1 MSPVSCQF
9 HVNEVLR
16 GRWLGGHLWEFKQRP
31 LDTMAA
37 WRRRYGNL
45 VRFQLGTK
53 PCYLLSHPDVA
64 EEVLLHKSQDFG
76 KIYDPDKPTGLGLV
90 LGNGLLTSEGPVW
103 KKHRRLI
110 QPVFQR
116 QQVSDMAQEMV
127 TAGERLLDR
136 WGKLDLKQPLD
147 MVAEMMMLTL
157 DVITRTMFSTSFLHE
172 ADHFAPALTT
182 LIRYAFRSF
191 HNPLRVPLWVPT
203 ATNRAFREA
212 RASVDGLIY
221 GLIRGRRQSAMP
233 RNDLLDRLLHAV
245 DQDTGVVL
253 TDEQLRDELLTI
265 AAAGHDTTANALS
278 WTWYLLSRY
287 PNVRERFHQELFD
300 ALGDR
305 TADCESLSRLPY
317 TRAVFEEALR
327 LYPPAP
333 ALQRMAFKDT
343 SVGGCPVKA
352 GSLIIISLWNLQRH
366 PEVWAEPD
374 AFLPERF
381 IDGAS
386 AERPRLAFM
395 PFGAGHRTCYRQSL
409 RNDRRTAAVGHHRA
423 TV

>member
-16 GRWLGGHLWEFKQRP
+16 GRWLVGHLWEFKQRP

-147 MVAEMMMLTL
+147 MVTEMMMLTL

-245 DQDTGVVL
+245 ETQDTGVVA
-253 TDEQLRDELLTI
+253 DEQLRDELLTI
-265 AAAGHDTTANALS
+265 PRG
-278 WTWYLLSRY
+278 
-287 PNVRERFHQELFD
+287 
-300 ALGDR
+300 
-305 TADCESLSRLPY
+305 
-317 TRAVFEEALR
+317 
-327 LYPPAP
+327 
-333 ALQRMAFKDT
+333 
-343 SVGGCPVKA
+343 
-352 GSLIIISLWNLQRH
+352 
-366 PEVWAEPD
+366 
-374 AFLPERF
+374 
-381 IDGAS
+381 
-386 AERPRLAFM
+386 RP
-395 PFGAGHRTCYRQSL
+395 
-409 RNDRRTAAVGHHRA
+409 
-423 TV
+423 